1 MRMRLAVPILAAALG
16 LMAMVPAAQA
26 SNCGCTGYSCGSDP
40 CCDAQCS
47 FSNCSSGSHVAY
59 KLVYDTVMEKRFHTC
74 YKTVTETTTKQVC
87 RTCYKEECHTE
98 MRPCTRTFL
107 KDVVETRIYVRDI
120 AQWEA
125 VGRVHG
131 EVFADIRPATTMVE
145 VSQLITSDLL
155 VEISAMAVVDGAEAL
170 PS

>member
-1 MRMRLAVPILAAALG
+1 MRNSVPTGNPWGDIVGYSRAVRVGNLVFVSGTTASGPEGQALHPGEPGPQTRLILDRIDAALAKLG
-16 LMAMVPAAQA
+16 A
-26 SNCGCTGYSCGSDP
+26 S
-40 CCDAQCS
+40 
-47 FSNCSSGSHVAY
+47 
-59 KLVYDTVMEKRFHTC
+59 
-74 YKTVTETTTKQVC
+74 
-87 RTCYKEECHTE
+87 
-98 MRPCTRTFL
+98 L

-170 PS
+170 SS

>member
-1 MRMRLAVPILAAALG
+1 MRNSVPTGNPWGDIVGYSRAVRVGNLVFVSGTTASGPEGQALHPGEPGPQTRLILDRIDAALAKLG
-16 LMAMVPAAQA
+16 A
-26 SNCGCTGYSCGSDP
+26 S
-40 CCDAQCS
+40 
-47 FSNCSSGSHVAY
+47 
-59 KLVYDTVMEKRFHTC
+59 
-74 YKTVTETTTKQVC
+74 
-87 RTCYKEECHTE
+87 
-98 MRPCTRTFL
+98 L
-107 KDVVETRIYVRDI
+107 KDVVETRIYMRDI

-155 VEISAMAVVDGAEAL
+155 VEIAAIAVVDGADAI

>member
-1 MRMRLAVPILAAALG
+1 MRNSVPTGNSWGDIVGYSRAVRVGNLVFVSGTTASGPEGQALHPGEPGPQTRLILDRIDAALAKLG
-16 LMAMVPAAQA
+16 A
-26 SNCGCTGYSCGSDP
+26 S
-40 CCDAQCS
+40 
-47 FSNCSSGSHVAY
+47 
-59 KLVYDTVMEKRFHTC
+59 
-74 YKTVTETTTKQVC
+74 
-87 RTCYKEECHTE
+87 
-98 MRPCTRTFL
+98 L